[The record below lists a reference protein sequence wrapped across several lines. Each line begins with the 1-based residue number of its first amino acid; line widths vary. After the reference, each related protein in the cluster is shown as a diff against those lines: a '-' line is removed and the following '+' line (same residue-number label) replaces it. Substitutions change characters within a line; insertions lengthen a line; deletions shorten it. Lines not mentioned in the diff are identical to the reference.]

1 MADIHV
7 YDNRTRSERI
17 GERIK
22 ALRKEKKLTQK
33 QLAGFITDI
42 VPTDKDKGF
51 GQSTISGWERG
62 EQLPPLPKLIAL
74 AEIFQCDISYLLCDY
89 DKEKKDISDV
99 SEITGLSINA
109 AKKIVEIK
117 RARGIA
123 GLEILSQLITNPVF
137 WNAIANLNYA
147 RFAADNSEKAMSDL
161 LQTKLLE
168 LEMINGIERHPGA
181 SIPSSEQM
189 RDINLYHAAQKFSEC
204 AAQIVNRNQKREEIK
219 NG

>member
-1 MADIHV
+1 MTDIFM
-7 YDNRTRSERI
+7 YDNRSKQI

-22 ALRKEKKLTQK
+22 ALRKEKCMTQK
-33 QLAGFITDI
+33 QLAGFISDI

-62 EQLPPLPKLIAL
+62 DQLPPLPKLIAL
-74 AEIFQCDISYLLCDY
+74 SEIFQCDISYLLCDY
-89 DKEKKDISDV
+89 DNKKKDISDV

-109 AKKIVEIK
+109 AKTIVEIK
-117 RARGIA
+117 RARGTA
-123 GLEILSQLITNPVF
+123 GLDILSQLITNPVF
-137 WNAIANLNYA
+137 WNAIENLNYA
-147 RFAADNSEKAMSDL
+147 RFATDNSQKTMSDL

-168 LEMINGIERHPGA
+168 LKMLNGIERHPGA
-181 SIPSSEQM
+181 SIPSPEQM

-204 AAQIVNRNQKREEIK
+204 AAQIVNRNQKKGEVK

>member
-1 MADIHV
+1 MTDIFA
-7 YDNRTRSERI
+7 YEKRREQIGKRI
-17 GERIK
+17 N
-22 ALRKEKKLTQK
+22 ALRKEKELTQK
-33 QLAGFITDI
+33 QLAGLITDI
-42 VPTDKDKGF
+42 VPTDEDKGF

-62 EQLPPLPKLIAL
+62 KQLPPLPKLIAL
-74 AEIFQCDISYLLCDY
+74 SEIFQCDISYLLCDY

-109 AKKIVEIK
+109 AKTIVEIK
-117 RARGIA
+117 RAGGTA
-123 GLEILSQLITNPVF
+123 GLEILSQLIINPVF

-147 RFAADNSEKAMSDL
+147 RFATDNSEKMMSDL

-168 LEMINGIERHPGA
+168 LKMLNDIERHPGA
-181 SIPSSEQM
+181 SIPSPEQM

-204 AAQIVNRNQKREEIK
+204 AAQIVNRNQKKGEIK